1 LNIYRYLN
9 KKQDSSSLAIFRLGF
24 GFLMLC
30 SIIRIWSKGW
40 IESLYIQPSF
50 HFSYLGFEWVKPID
64 NYTYLIFLVCAISS
78 FFVAIGYK
86 YRFSVIILFLS
97 FTYVELMD
105 KTTYLN
111 HYYLVSLISFLMIF
125 LPANASYSLDSFIRN
140 KSFRLIP
147 KWNVDSLKL
156 MICIVYFYA
165 GIAKINSDWL
175 LEAQPLKIW
184 LTSKYDLPLLG
195 NTIFQMDWIHVFFSW
210 SGMFYDL
217 LIAFIL
223 LNKKTRLFGFF
234 LVVLFHV
241 MTAIL
246 FPSIGMFPYIMI
258 TCSIIFFE
266 PETHKKILEKF
277 FLLIKNPLNK
287 VKSFK
292 VYNYKNTKVV
302 QTLMIVFFTI
312 QLLFPFRYFLYP
324 GELFWNE
331 QGYRFSWRV
340 MLIEKKGF
348 TEFKVVDSETSESFY
363 VTNDKFL
370 TEFQERQMSFQPD
383 FILEYAHYIGDYYN
397 KNGLNNVQVYAESFV
412 TLNGRLSKR
421 FIDPT
426 VDLMKEKRGFSDK
439 KWITNLEDEIKGF

>member
-1 LNIYRYLN
+1 
-9 KKQDSSSLAIFRLGF
+9 
-24 GFLMLC
+24 
-30 SIIRIWSKGW
+30 
-40 IESLYIQPSF
+40 
-50 HFSYLGFEWVKPID
+50 
-64 NYTYLIFLVCAISS
+64 
-78 FFVAIGYK
+78 
-86 YRFSVIILFLS
+86 
-97 FTYVELMD
+97 
-105 KTTYLN
+105 
-111 HYYLVSLISFLMIF
+111 
-125 LPANASYSLDSFIRN
+125 
-140 KSFRLIP
+140 
-147 KWNVDSLKL
+147 

-184 LTSKYDLPLLG
+184 LTSKYDLPILG
-195 NTIFQMDWIHVFFSW
+195 NTIFQMDWIHIFFSW

-223 LNKKTRLFGFF
+223 LNKKTRPFGFI

-266 PETHKKILEKF
+266 PETHKKILEKSF
-277 FLLIKNPLNK
+277 SLIKNPLNK
-287 VKSFK
+287 IKSIK
-292 VYNYKNTKVV
+292 VYNYKNTKMV

-348 TEFKVVDSETSESFY
+348 TEFKVVDSKTSESFY

-421 FIDPT
+421 FIDPNI
-426 VDLMKEKRGFSDK
+426 DLMKEKRGFSNK

>member
-1 LNIYRYLN
+1 MNIYRYLN

-24 GFLMLC
+24 GFLMLY
-30 SIIRIWSKGW
+30 SVIRIWSKGW
-40 IESLYIQPSF
+40 IESLYLLPSF

-86 YRFSVIILFLS
+86 YRYSVILLFLS
-97 FTYVELMD
+97 FTYIELMD

-140 KSFRLIP
+140 KSFKLIP
-147 KWNVDSLKL
+147 KWNVDALKL

-165 GIAKINSDWL
+165 GVAKINSDWL

-184 LTSKYDLPLLG
+184 LTSKYDLPILG
-195 NTIFQMDWIHVFFSW
+195 NTIFQMDWIHIFFSW

-223 LNKKTRLFGFF
+223 LNKNTRPFGFI

-266 PETHKKILEKF
+266 PETHKKILDRTF
-277 FLLIKNPLNK
+277 VIIKNPLNK
-287 VKSFK
+287 IKSIK
-292 VYNYKNTKVV
+292 VYNYRNTKVV
-302 QTLMIVFFTI
+302 QTLMIVFFSI

-421 FIDPT
+421 FIDPN
-426 VDLMKEKRGFSDK
+426 VDLMKEKRGFSNK

>member
-1 LNIYRYLN
+1 
-9 KKQDSSSLAIFRLGF
+9 
-24 GFLMLC
+24 
-30 SIIRIWSKGW
+30 
-40 IESLYIQPSF
+40 
-50 HFSYLGFEWVKPID
+50 
-64 NYTYLIFLVCAISS
+64 
-78 FFVAIGYK
+78 
-86 YRFSVIILFLS
+86 
-97 FTYVELMD
+97 
-105 KTTYLN
+105 
-111 HYYLVSLISFLMIF
+111 MIF

-140 KSFRLIP
+140 KSFKLIP

-184 LTSKYDLPLLG
+184 LTSKYDLPILG
-195 NTIFQMDWIHVFFSW
+195 NTIFQMDWIHIFFSW

-223 LNKKTRLFGFF
+223 LNKKTRPFGFI

-266 PETHKKILEKF
+266 PETHKKILEKSF
-277 FLLIKNPLNK
+277 SLIKNPLNK
-287 VKSFK
+287 IKSIK
-292 VYNYKNTKVV
+292 VYNYKNTKMV

-348 TEFKVVDSETSESFY
+348 TEFKVVDSKTSESFY

-426 VDLMKEKRGFSDK
+426 IDLMKEKRGFSNK

>member
-24 GFLMLC
+24 GFLMLY
-30 SIIRIWSKGW
+30 SVIRIWSKGW
-40 IESLYIQPSF
+40 IESLYLLPSF

-86 YRFSVIILFLS
+86 YRYSVILLFLS
-97 FTYVELMD
+97 FTYIELMD

-140 KSFRLIP
+140 KSFKLIP
-147 KWNVDSLKL
+147 KWNVDALKL

-184 LTSKYDLPLLG
+184 LTSKYDLPILG
-195 NTIFQMDWIHVFFSW
+195 NTIFQMDWIHIFFSW

-223 LNKKTRLFGFF
+223 LNKNTRPFGFI

-266 PETHKKILEKF
+266 PETHKKILDRTF
-277 FLLIKNPLNK
+277 VIIKNPLNK
-287 VKSFK
+287 IKSIK
-292 VYNYKNTKVV
+292 VYNYRNTKVV
-302 QTLMIVFFTI
+302 QTLMIVFFSI

-421 FIDPT
+421 FIDPN
-426 VDLMKEKRGFSDK
+426 VDLMKEKRGFSNK